1 MLEKVTHSRGT
12 DANEHLHEVGTRH
25 REEWY
30 ASLSG
35 YSLGQQRLTSTWRAY
50 EQRALGNLTS
60 QIGIFLR
67 VLQKVDNLL
76 DLLLGTSLTCYVLE
90 RDTQIAALFVHLC
103 LRLANAE
110 DTASSTHA
118 AATHAAHEENPKTY
132 KYEDWQEIV
141 EQHVEHIV
149 LLAVLEDE
157 IASKRLFFLGRVY
170 KLLNLIDRAELY
182 FHIRI
187 LARLLGT
194 LVEYV
199 TDMFR
204 LDIHL
209 DEALVL
215 VHDDLRSIAV
225 IDHLLEV
232 RVRSILADAA
242 VLGTSA

>member
-1 MLEKVTHSRGT
+1 MVIEDNGMYILYNDNGRCLSSGENLETLENAIDRYAKKAAGK
-12 DANEHLHEVGTRH
+12 RH
-25 REEWY
+25 RFEDMVNY
-30 ASLSG
+30 TDSF
-35 YSLGQQRLTSTWRAY
+35 STRFTKH
-50 EQRALGNLTS
+50 EQLVKELWA
-60 QIGIFLR
+60 
-67 VLQKVDNLL
+67 QKF
-76 DLLLGTSLTCYVLE
+76 
-90 RDTQIAALFVHLC
+90 A
-103 LRLANAE
+103 
-110 DTASSTHA
+110 
-118 AATHAAHEENPKTY
+118 Y

-194 LVEYV
+194 LVEDV
-199 TDMFR
+199 ADMFR

-209 DEALVL
+209 DEALAL
-215 VHDDLRSIAV
+215 VHDDLRGIAV